1 MRSTPWIAAVVVV
14 SASVPLA
21 CSSEPPGSADQLIN
35 AWIEAAGGLD
45 AWADVKDLRYTVTT
59 VWFDTTGTETRR
71 RPRFV
76 RAKKNPH
83 RARIERDEAEGH
95 YVQAHDGHGTIWA
108 TLNGVMLADT
118 FKAVKEVLYVT
129 GDVIYWIGLP
139 YKLRDPGVN
148 LRYIPLDST
157 GHAGVAVTFGDGIGE
172 HSGDRWFYYFSDDSP
187 FPIEVHYIE
196 EGRTNVS
203 RTKWSG
209 FQQADPITY
218 VGTRTFY
225 DERGV
230 TRKELVISDVEINP
244 GIPDSLFSPPSG

>member
-1 MRSTPWIAAVVVV
+1 MRPNPWITATVLITAA
-14 SASVPLA
+14 ASLS
-21 CSSEPPGSADQLIN
+21 CGSEPPGPADQFVDT
-35 AWIEAAGGLD
+35 WIEAAGGLG
-45 AWADVKDLRYTVTT
+45 AWSDVKDLRYTVTT

-76 RAKKNPH
+76 WAKKNPH

-95 YVQAHDGHGTIWA
+95 YVQAHDGLGTVWA
-108 TLNGVMLADT
+108 TLDGNALADT
-118 FKAVKEVLYVT
+118 FKAVREVLYVS

-148 LRYIPLDST
+148 LRFVPADST
-157 GHAGVAVTFGDGIGE
+157 GYAGVAVTFGEGIGE
-172 HSGDRWFYYFSDDSP
+172 HSGDRWFYYFAEDSP

-196 EGRTNVS
+196 EGRSNVS
-203 RTKWSG
+203 RTRWTDFG
-209 FQQADPITY
+209 QAGPITF

-230 TRKELVISDVEINP
+230 TRKQLIISDVEINP
-244 GIPDSLFSPPSG
+244 GIPDSLFSPPGG